1 MRSTTLDMRRRQRT
15 LQAGVLVCCCLA
27 ASPLRA
33 QPESTLHR
41 TLDSIARTSG
51 GQLGV
56 GIEVL
61 ETNRRVTV
69 NDAFHYP
76 MQSVYKL
83 PIAMAVLHRVD
94 ARELGLDS
102 VVDVRPADFVSRGQ
116 YSPVRDA
123 HPEGTRMT
131 IRELLRF
138 TVSESDGSTS
148 DVALGLAGGP
158 PRVMRYLRGLG
169 IQNLVVA
176 TTEQEMGRD
185 SRVQFRNWTTPSG
198 CLSVLRALASGHALS
213 DSSHAL
219 LMHYLMSGTRGTARL
234 AGLLPPGTPVA
245 HKPGT
250 SGTAGGVTAATNDIG
265 IVTLPN
271 GRQMAI
277 AVLLSNARGTAAAR
291 DSVIARVSRAA
302 YDALSAAP

>member
-1 MRSTTLDMRRRQRT
+1 MRSTTLDMRRRQPT
-15 LQAGVLVCCCLA
+15 LHVGVLLCCLA
-27 ASPLRA
+27 AAPLRA
-33 QPESTLHR
+33 QHESTLRR

-61 ETNRRVTV
+61 ETKQRLTL
-69 NDAFHYP
+69 NDAVHSP

-102 VVDVRPADFVSRGQ
+102 VVDVRPTDFVSRGQ

-123 HPEGTRMT
+123 HPDGTRMT

-148 DVALGLAGGP
+148 DVALRLAGGP

-169 IQNLVVA
+169 VRNLIVA

-185 SRVQFRNWTTPSG
+185 SRVQFRNWATPSG
-198 CLSVLRALASGHALS
+198 CISLLRVLASRRALS

-219 LMHYLMSGTRGTARL
+219 LMDYLTHGTRGNARL
-234 AGLLPPGTPVA
+234 AGLLPQGTPVA

-250 SGTAGGVTAATNDIG
+250 SGTIGGVTAATNDIG

-271 GRQMAI
+271 GQHMAI
-277 AVLLSNARGTAAAR
+277 AVLLTNARGSGAVR
-291 DSVIARVSRAA
+291 DSVIARASRAA
-302 YDALSAAP
+302 YDVLSRFP